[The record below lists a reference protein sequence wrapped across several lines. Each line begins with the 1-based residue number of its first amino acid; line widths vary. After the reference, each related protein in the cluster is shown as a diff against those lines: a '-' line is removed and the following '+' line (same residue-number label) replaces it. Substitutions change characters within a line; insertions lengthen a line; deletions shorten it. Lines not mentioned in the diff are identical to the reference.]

1 MLPFAA
7 NNLPGSLVVVVNDF
21 VVVLVPG
28 KGILVGVFAKVRV
41 AFIDEGIFN
50 GSTFIG
56 GNVKGTGA
64 GGTARLPGKVFPLF
78 LLVNGTVPVPDFT
91 FLIVAVVIVD
101 VFVDAL
107 LVILSFSLRGFMSDM
122 LLLVLFLNLLK

>member
-1 MLPFAA
+1 LLPFAA

-50 GSTFIG
+50 GSTFMG

-64 GGTARLPGKVFPLF
+64 GGTARLPGKVFKKKY
-78 LLVNGTVPVPDFT
+78 D
-91 FLIVAVVIVD
+91 IRI
-101 VFVDAL
+101 
-107 LVILSFSLRGFMSDM
+107 
-122 LLLVLFLNLLK
+122 LVLYASSFPSLHYLSPFSSCYRYCPST